1 MKARVSLGLAKLSL
15 PQKIEKAR
23 QWAAMVGGN
32 AIFVN
37 PLPALAAITD
47 GANAAEAA
55 YNAAQSG
62 GPALTAV
69 MNDKEVELDSLL
81 TRLGNYVEIIAN
93 GNETIILAAGMDVR
107 GKGGRGAFKFEV
119 TSGYHEGEAIL
130 QSPVTPRAGYV
141 WQKSVDSLP
150 AEAPAPANASTWEIL
165 GFTTVATIT
174 ATSLKPG
181 TLYWFRV
188 APVTSTG
195 QGLWSD
201 PISLRAQ

>member
-1 MKARVSLGLAKLSL
+1 MKARVSLGLAKLTL
-15 PQKIEKAR
+15 LQKVEKAR
-23 QWAAMVGGN
+23 QFVAMIGGN

-37 PLPALAAITD
+37 PLPALALVTD
-47 GANAAEAA
+47 GADAAEAA

-62 GPALTAV
+62 GPALTSV

-81 TRLGNYVEIIAN
+81 TRLANYVEIIAN

-107 GKGGRGAFKFEV
+107 GKGNRGAFRFEV
-119 TSGYHEGEAIL
+119 TYGDHEGEAIL

-141 WQKSVDSLP
+141 WQKSVDPLP
-150 AEAPAPANASTWEIL
+150 AEAPAPANASAWEIL
-165 GFTTVATIT
+165 GFTTIASIT
-174 ATSLKPG
+174 ATNLKPG

-201 PISLRAQ
+201 PISLRGQ